1 MAANAELPWTYW
13 CVWVR
18 RDFEFTFSFFPFER
32 TRPPA
37 NMDFFFSLI
46 YRSNWDE
53 AGPRERLG
61 RNCFLPIGQSSVFIP
76 GCIRIWSHG
85 LVNLSVRLCMCNLR
99 GLHSLRER
107 FETEFHTP
115 GIYGSG
121 RVWVNAWDVFRHTPY
136 RCCRGCRAAVDL
148 LVCLGAAGFR
158 VYLFDFFPSNAYG
171 LLQA

>member
-1 MAANAELPWTYW
+1 MWPWSPSSRGLTDVIGCGGISCLLFDFFSSNAHGLLQ
-13 CVWVR
+13 VR
-18 RDFEFTFSFFPFER
+18 SFFLL
-32 TRPPA
+32 T
-37 NMDFFFSLI
+37 

-53 AGPRERLG
+53 ARPRERLG
-61 RNCFLPIGQSSVFIP
+61 RDCFLPIGQSSLFIP

-121 RVWVNAWDVFRHTPY
+121 RVWVNAWDVFRHTPN
-136 RCCRGCRAAVDL
+136 RCCRGCRAAVDS

-158 VYLFDFFPSNAYG
+158 VFVFDIFPSKTHG
-171 LLQA
+171 LLQG